1 MPASNPSLIQAHAD
15 QLAAWGERLRAHR
28 KALRISATAAAEAAG
43 MSRVTWHRIE
53 NGEAS
58 VTVGAWLAAMS
69 AMGLKWD
76 IEGPQ
81 STPARAPMSSIPLRV
96 RISDYPELQRL
107 AWQVH
112 GTDELSPSEALD
124 IYERNR
130 RHVDEASMAPH
141 ERDLLGALRSV
152 LGGRSRDV

>member
-1 MPASNPSLIQAHAD
+1 
-15 QLAAWGERLRAHR
+15 
-28 KALRISATAAAEAAG
+28 

-58 VTVGAWLAAMS
+58 VTMGAWLAAMS
-69 AMGLKWD
+69 AMGLTWD
-76 IEGPQ
+76 LNDTA
-81 STPARAPMSSIPLRV
+81 SPASRPLVPSIPVRV
-96 RISDYPELQRL
+96 KLSDFPELKRL

-112 GTDELSPSEALD
+112 GTDELSPREALD

-141 ERDLLGALRSV
+141 ERDLLGSLRAV
-152 LGGRSRDV
+152 LTGRPRDV